1 MEDINKT
8 YEKIT
13 KIKHI
18 VISGGAI
25 YGFSFF
31 AILKILHQKGIWNL
45 SDIYSIYATSIG
57 SIIATIITLGY
68 EWDVIEKY
76 LIQRPLEH
84 LLKFDISTIFGCIE
98 NCGFFSIKVIEELF
112 YNLFTGKDISPTVTM
127 DELFE
132 ITNIELH
139 FYAVKVD
146 GFELID
152 ISHKTHPNW
161 KVVEA
166 IYASCAI
173 PPFLQPLIKDNIIY
187 CDGGFLNNNPLG
199 KCINDCKN
207 IEPNFN
213 TDSIL
218 NIRITGI
225 NNIRNERNEKND
237 ESINGGYTMIN
248 YFENFIG
255 NLLTHLSIE
264 KNNENI
270 KMDLKVNKNFMPLL
284 DFTLFTKIEK
294 KIELMDYGV
303 KIAEEFLD
311 TKMNQTENLP

>member
-8 YEKIT
+8 YEKT

-76 LIQRPLEH
+76 LVQRPLEH

-139 FYAVKVD
+139 FYTVKVD

-225 NNIRNERNEKND
+225 NNIRNEKND

-303 KIAEEFLD
+303 KIAEEFLN
-311 TKMNQTENLP
+311 TKMNQMENLP

>member
-1 MEDINKT
+1 MEDANKT
-8 YEKIT
+8 YDQMT

-45 SDIYSIYATSIG
+45 SDICSIYATSIG

-112 YNLFTGKDISPTVTM
+112 YNLFTGKDVPTTVTM
-127 DELFE
+127 RELFE

-139 FYAVKVD
+139 FYAVKVN

-152 ISHKTHPNW
+152 ISHKTHPDW

-173 PPFLQPLIKDNIIY
+173 PPFLQPFIKDNIIY

-225 NNIRNERNEKND
+225 NDIRNERDD
-237 ESINGGYTMIN
+237 ERVNGGYTMIN
-248 YFENFIG
+248 YFENFVG

-294 KIELMDYGV
+294 KIELMNYGV